1 MRRWINIKLMG
12 IARRIALRIAMD
24 KMHTGTVRGM
34 AATVA
39 GDCQTIQDII
49 TPR

>member
-1 MRRWINIKLMG
+1 MRRWINIKLLWV
-12 IARRIALRIAMD
+12 ARRIALRIAFD
-24 KMHTGTVRGM
+24 KTHIESVRGM

>member
-1 MRRWINIKLMG
+1 MRRWINIKMLW
-12 IARRIALRIAMD
+12 IARRIALRIAID
-24 KMHTGTVRGM
+24 KTHTGTVRAI